1 MASGGRSSTAKSSKN
16 KAKTTAVK
24 KNTSPAGKQNSR
36 RQTSCGMKGWCC
48 YRLRWL
54 LSCF

>member
-24 KNTSPAGKQNSR
+24 KEKADNQSKTASSKPAAG
-36 RQTSCGMKGWCC
+36 
-48 YRLRWL
+48 
-54 LSCF
+54 